1 MEDTTLLRLDGV
13 EICRDENVILHDAS
27 FTLCNGEFVYVIGK
41 VGSGKEQSV
50 EILVLRNPHQP
61 R

>member
-1 MEDTTLLRLDGV
+1 MEETTLLRLDGI

-41 VGSGKEQSV
+41 VGSERAV
-50 EILVLRNPHQP
+50 C
-61 R
+61 